1 MWRKENLLNHQKV
14 LKYYE
19 HDCRIQ
25 RAINESVEH
34 RYDSDGNV
42 MKLATYSL
50 ARDTYKLLNK
60 NLNFIPTPNV
70 YSKQKRDTEL
80 QNFYRLVKLKR
91 YFQNKQNQLP
101 TDENQSKKRTK

>member
-1 MWRKENLLNHQKV
+1 MN
-14 LKYYE
+14 
-19 HDCRIQ
+19 
-25 RAINESVEH
+25 
-34 RYDSDGNV
+34 
-42 MKLATYSL
+42 LATYAL

-70 YSKQKRDTEL
+70 HSKQKRDTEL